1 VGLVEVNEIE
11 ASADREAHARSWCER
26 LEAGDILFFGRTP
39 FPLPEADRAFLLNV
53 RQASAAYHKNVSYR
67 PGQDRVKGFD
77 RGAADAEAL
86 QRILRAF
93 SRRVTDFVAGLLPPY
108 ARRWQLD
115 FASFRPLEEEG
126 RRISLRARNDLL
138 HVDSF
143 PSRPTNGSRILRVFT
158 NINPTKSRT
167 WITTEAFDV
176 LAPRLAMSMGLGRV
190 AARARSPWAGLRR
203 LPARLGRTL
212 GLPLVDRAPYDE
224 FMLGFHHAMKGD
236 QAFQATC
243 PKSRWEFPPDST
255 WLLFTD
261 MVPHAALSG
270 QFALEQTFIV
280 PCDALVRPD
289 KAPIRILEALCGV
302 PLAH

>member
-1 VGLVEVNEIE
+1 MGLVEVEDTD
-11 ASADREAHARSWCER
+11 ASRAREAPARSYCER

-39 FPLPEADRAFLLNV
+39 FAFPADERAFLLNV

-67 PGQDRVKGFD
+67 PGEDRVKGFD
-77 RGAADAEAL
+77 RSAGDAEAL
-86 QRILRAF
+86 HRILRAY
-93 SRRVTDFVAGLLPPY
+93 SRRVTDFLGGLLPAY
-108 ARRWQLD
+108 AGRWQLD

-126 RRISLRARNDLL
+126 RKISLRARNDLL

-158 NINPTKSRT
+158 NINPTKSRV
-167 WITTEAFDV
+167 WITTDAFDV
-176 LAPRLAMSMGLGRV
+176 LAPRLAMSMGLARV

-212 GLPLVDRAPYDE
+212 GFPLVDRAPYDE

-236 QAFQATC
+236 HAFQATC

-255 WLLFTD
+255 WIVFTD

-280 PCDALVRPD
+280 PCDALVCPD

-302 PLAH
+302 PLAD